1 MIARVAA
8 LLAALL
14 ATPAIA
20 QPRPDLAPV
29 LAEHKFEGFALA
41 ADADTILWQT
51 PRAPCPAPT
60 GGEIILCH
68 PSDPAFQRWP
78 WASVTKQ
85 VVAVL
90 TMQQVD
96 RGRLAL
102 DAPAARYLPQLATGA
117 PSPTIRQL
125 LQHRAGLRN
134 PEDTP
139 KDAEGW
145 PAWFTASD
153 DALGWCLAGR
163 TATGGDWRYNNCDTL
178 VLGAVLENVADTSLP
193 ELFDREIAR
202 PLQLEATAFESS
214 AAPPRYDG
222 TAVTLTKKE
231 RAIFKR
237 FGAAGGLIGTPLDL
251 LAIDRALMAG
261 TLLSPASRDAM
272 WAGDPKLG
280 YMALAQWSF
289 DAPLKG
295 CAAPVRLI
303 ERRGGIGR
311 FQVRNIL
318 ILSQNKVLM
327 LFTADGD
334 FDFGE
339 IWQGKGLSH
348 DLLARVACP

>member
-1 MIARVAA
+1 
-8 LLAALL
+8 
-14 ATPAIA
+14 
-20 QPRPDLAPV
+20 
-29 LAEHKFEGFALA
+29 
-41 ADADTILWQT
+41 
-51 PRAPCPAPT
+51 
-60 GGEIILCH
+60 
-68 PSDPAFQRWP
+68 
-78 WASVTKQ
+78 
-85 VVAVL
+85 VL
-90 TMQQVD
+90 TMQQVG
-96 RGRLAL
+96 RGRVSL
-102 DAPAARYLPQLATGA
+102 DAPASRYLPQLASGA

-139 KDAEGW
+139 KDASGT

-153 DALGWCLAGR
+153 DALGWCVVGR
-163 TATGGDWRYNNCDTL
+163 TAPGGDWRYNNCDTL
-178 VLGAVLENVADTSLP
+178 VIGALLENVAGTSLP

-202 PLQLEATAFESS
+202 PLQLEATACESGV
-214 AAPPRYDG
+214 APPRQ
-222 TAVTLTKKE
+222 TEMAVELTPEE

-261 TLLSPASRDAM
+261 TLLSPASRNAM

-318 ILSQNKVLM
+318 LPAEGKVLM

-348 DLLARVACP
+348 DLLAKVACP